1 MKRAAAMS
9 IVHGMTDRP
18 TTSVVVAAERSAT
31 RSSLWTLLE
40 TEPGL
45 RPVGTAADLSAAIR
59 QLQALR
65 PDVLLVHRTVLGEAG
80 LRRLPML
87 TSEFPDVAIVV
98 VGMGDHP
105 ELDAQVRRAGGAG
118 YLRLDEAAERVAGVL
133 GVSGRSSRVA

>member
-1 MKRAAAMS
+1 MMRAAGLS

-18 TTSVVVAAERSAT
+18 ATSVVVAAERSAT

-45 RPVGTAADLSAAIR
+45 RPVGSAASLSAVIR
-59 QLQALR
+59 QLQVLR

-80 LRRLPML
+80 MRRLPML
-87 TSEFPDVAIVV
+87 TAEFPAVAVVV

-105 ELDAQVRRAGGAG
+105 ELDAQVRRAGGVG
-118 YLRLDEAAERVAGVL
+118 YLRLDEAAERVSALL
-133 GVSGRSSRVA
+133 GVAGASSRVA